1 MDVAIQNCRA
11 GSLSGI
17 ISLST
22 IQKGKNMKTT
32 IHILSLILIIASLA
46 ACTPA
51 PTAAPTAS
59 AAPSATPTM
68 EPSATPIPPTM
79 TPTPEPTST
88 PEPTATATVVI
99 DFEIPAAP
107 QGIDPELWKT
117 TYINMMTSR
126 PRIKNLVEAG
136 SMTLAWDYGLQTIAG
151 TYGKEGFAYHQ
162 EFGFAGDIVR
172 DTFGKRWI
180 VREKL
185 TMSQTTAS
193 SIWAF
198 NQLHIPNSSE
208 LVLGAQSIQ
217 VDYGERIAIVGQ
229 IIGTERVDLSPYL
242 SESFAAMTEDEA
254 GIFYGGNHLVYEIM
268 VVRVPTSNGFVDLK
282 VPVCPVDYCN
292 DPKLTLGYFISPSG
306 GSTSVQKILE
316 ASRPGS
322 MVYFTLTGSSNET
335 VVSKESYLEVYKKIP
350 LVVSNFRAFGNGDLN
365 YQTLSRY
372 FNLNLLG
379 NYVADLLGANS
390 IFDVSAL
397 SEMNYLS
404 LPDGFLMKLYW

>member
-1 MDVAIQNCRA
+1 
-11 GSLSGI
+11 
-17 ISLST
+17 
-22 IQKGKNMKTT
+22 MKTT

-268 VVRVPTSNGFVDLK
+268 VVRVPTSNGSVDLK

-292 DPKLTLGYFISPSG
+292 DPELIVGYFIGHSG
-306 GSTSVQKILE
+306 GIIPVQKVLE
-316 ASRPGS
+316 ASSQGA
-322 MVYFTLTGSSNET
+322 MVYFSDIAYTNESLIT
-335 VVSKESYLEVYKKIP
+335 KEFMLEIYKQQPSGLSIA
-350 LVVSNFRAFGNGDLN
+350 RAFGNGDLN
-365 YQTLSRY
+365 YLTLGRH
-372 FNLNLLG
+372 FNLNLRG
-379 NYVADLLGANS
+379 NYVSDIYGVNS
-390 IFDVSAL
+390 IFDMSAL
-397 SEMNYLS
+397 SQENFVGPLS
-404 LPDGFLMKLYW
+404 GLLMKLY